1 MNLSGITF
9 TLVNRFD
16 FYYRKWYNRDMANT
30 LDARGIP
37 TAECPSCESTIFTA
51 QISFDEDYNLAGYLL
66 NAECAFCKTLV
77 SLPTPLD
84 HVEYSEYDSRWV

>member
-1 MNLSGITF
+1 MTE
-9 TLVNRFD
+9 
-16 FYYRKWYNRDMANT
+16 K

-77 SLPTPLD
+77 TLPTPLD